1 MINEDGAG
9 AEVNGLQ
16 LATGSGGSEIRGLEI
31 RDFFSGAG
39 IRIVSANNTIA
50 SNTIHSVNDGIVI
63 SGTTASGNVVGNDVE
78 PSELA
83 LVDYELGNVLVEAD
97 GSGLEILDGATG
109 TVVAGNFIGT
119 DRAGATDRGNGS
131 NGIHVEDA
139 SNNQLGPGNT
149 VARTAASIRAWRS
162 RAARG
167 TGSSPTRSITTWA
180 RESPSSRV
188 RTATSASRRSPR
200 PPRPAARR
208 PSRARSADWGF
219 RRPVLRRVL
228 QERCVRHPGRLGRG
242 RDLPDLHDGHGF
254 GRNRRVGSARA

>member
-50 SNTIHSVNDGIVI
+50 SNTIHSVNGGIVI
-63 SGTTASGNVVGNDVE
+63 SGPTASGNVVGNDVE

-97 GSGLEILDGATG
+97 GSGLEILDGVTG

-149 VARTAASIRAWRS
+149 VARTAASIRASRS

-167 TGSSPTRSITTWA
+167 TRIVANSIHHNLGKGISVFEGANGDLREPTLTSATPSGGSTTVSGSIGGLGFPTAST
-180 RESPSSRV
+180 SSSSSRTL
-188 RTATSASRRSPR
+188 RATPR
-200 PPRPAARR
+200 AARARAR
-208 PSRARSADWGF
+208 PS
-219 RRPVLRRVL
+219 
-228 QERCVRHPGRLGRG
+228 
-242 RDLPDLHDGHGF
+242 
-254 GRNRRVGSARA
+254 